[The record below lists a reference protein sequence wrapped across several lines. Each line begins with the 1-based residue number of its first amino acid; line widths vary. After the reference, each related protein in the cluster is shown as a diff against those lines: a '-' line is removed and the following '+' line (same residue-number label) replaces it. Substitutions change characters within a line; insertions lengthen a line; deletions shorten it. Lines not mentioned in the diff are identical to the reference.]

1 MTDKGPDLS
10 RKPEDSDFQQQRLKA
25 WQPLLTPKWVIGT
38 FLVIGIIFLPVGIGI
53 LYTSNQVVEQTVRYD
68 DAAPPNCINSDPSTC
83 QHTVNIT
90 IQSHMAAPVFVY
102 YKLTNFFQNHRRYV
116 KSRSDPQLHGDGYT
130 SSISSC
136 DPLETQGT
144 YSLYPCGLIANSF
157 FNDTFNA
164 TLYLAEAPDAGIF
177 LSGAAWQRYG
187 IAWSSDIND
196 KFKDVGGVFPNDTV
210 TRIGPGGFVLPD
222 VTDEDFIVWMRT
234 AGLPTFKKLY
244 RKIETMDL
252 YPGDVLSINVVNVFP
267 VSSFSGEKAIVL
279 STTSWLGGK
288 NDFLGWAYIVV
299 SILCFILGFL
309 FLAKHIISPRPLGDM
324 KYFNWATSTRSAPRQ
339 S

>member
-1 MTDKGPDLS
+1 M
-10 RKPEDSDFQQQRLKA
+10 
-25 WQPLLTPKWVIGT
+25 
-38 FLVIGIIFLPVGIGI
+38 
-53 LYTSNQVVEQTVRYD
+53 VVEQTVRYD
-68 DAAPPNCINSDPSTC
+68 QLQPVGCMINDTTTC

-90 IQSHMAAPVFVY
+90 IEKDMTAPVFVY

-116 KSRSDPQLHGDGYT
+116 KSRSDPQLHGEGYT
-130 SSISSC
+130 ASLDSC
-136 DPLETQGT
+136 DPLQYQGGQA
-144 YSLYPCGLIANSF
+144 LYPCGLIANSF
-157 FNDTFNA
+157 FNDPFNA
-164 TLYLAEAPDAGIF
+164 TLFSATAPAGTF
-177 LSGAAWQRYG
+177 LSGSSWQKYG

-196 KFKDVGGVFPNDTV
+196 KFKAMPPPLPNDT

-234 AGLPTFKKLY
+234 SGLPTFKKLY
-244 RKIETMDL
+244 RKIESPDL
-252 YPGDVLSINVVNVFP
+252 HAGDVLSINVVNVFP

-299 SILCFILGFL
+299 AILCFILGAL
-309 FLAKHIISPRPLGDM
+309 FLAKHLISPRTLGDM
-324 KYFNWATSTRSAPRQ
+324 KYFNWATSTRSAPRNQ

>member
-1 MTDKGPDLS
+1 MADQKAPDLS
-10 RKPEDSDFQQQRLKA
+10 RRPEDSDFQQQRLKA

-38 FLVIGIIFLPVGIGI
+38 FFVVAVIFLPVGIGI
-53 LYTSNQVVEQTVRYD
+53 LVTSNQVVEQTVRYD
-68 DAAPPNCINSDPSTC
+68 DMQPLGCNISNPDSC

-90 IQSHMAAPVFVY
+90 VESDMTSPVFVY

-116 KSRSDPQLHGDGYT
+116 KSRSDPQLHGDGFS

-136 DPLETQGT
+136 DPLETHNGKN
-144 YSLYPCGLIANSF
+144 LYPCGLIANSF

-164 TLYLAEAPDAGIF
+164 TLFSASNPDGVF
-177 LSGAAWQRYG
+177 LTGGSWQRHG
-187 IAWSSDIND
+187 IAWSSDINE
-196 KFKDVGGVFPNDTV
+196 KFKAVGGPLPNDT
-210 TRIGPGGFVLPD
+210 TRVGPGGFVLPD

-244 RKIETMDL
+244 RKIETIDL
-252 YPGDVLSINVVNVFP
+252 HAGDVLSINVANVFP

-299 SILCFILGFL
+299 AILCFILGFL

>member
-1 MTDKGPDLS
+1 MSDSKSPDLS

-38 FLVIGIIFLPVGIGI
+38 FIVIGLIFLPVGIGI
-53 LYTSNQVVEQTVRYD
+53 LYSSNQVVEQTVRYD
-68 DAAPPNCINSDPSTC
+68 NAAPPLCTISDPSTC

-90 IQSHMAAPVFVY
+90 IQSTMTAPVFVY

-130 SSISSC
+130 ASASSC
-136 DPLETQGT
+136 DPLQTQGQQT
-144 YSLYPCGLIANSF
+144 LYPCGLIANSF

-164 TLYLAEAPDAGIF
+164 TLYSASSPNGQF
-177 LSGAAWQRYG
+177 LSGGAWQRYG

-196 KFKDVGGVFPNDTV
+196 KFKPVDAPLPNDTV
-210 TRIGPGGFVLPD
+210 TRVGPGGFVLPD

-244 RKIETMDL
+244 RKIETVNL
-252 YPGDVLSINVVNVFP
+252 NPGDILSINVVNVFP

-299 SILCFILGFL
+299 AILCFILGFL

-324 KYFNWATSTRSAPRQ
+324 KYFNWVTSTRSAPR
-339 S
+339 

>member
-1 MTDKGPDLS
+1 L
-10 RKPEDSDFQQQRLKA
+10 
-25 WQPLLTPKWVIGT
+25 
-38 FLVIGIIFLPVGIGI
+38 
-53 LYTSNQVVEQTVRYD
+53 QTV
-68 DAAPPNCINSDPSTC
+68 
-83 QHTVNIT
+83 
-90 IQSHMAAPVFVY
+90 
-102 YKLTNFFQNHRRYV
+102 
-116 KSRSDPQLHGDGYT
+116 
-130 SSISSC
+130 
-136 DPLETQGT
+136 
-144 YSLYPCGLIANSF
+144 F

-164 TLYLAEAPDAGIF
+164 TLYSASAPGTGVY
-177 LSGAAWQRYG
+177 LSGGAWQRYG

-196 KFKDVGGVFPNDTV
+196 KFKPVDAAFPNDTV

-252 YPGDVLSINVVNVFP
+252 NPGDMLSINVVNVFP

-299 SILCFILGFL
+299 AILCFILGFL

-324 KYFNWATSTRSAPRQ
+324 KYFNWAASTRSAPRQ